1 MTTKFP
7 PSLSGISHTHTHT
20 RSVMQFCSVNKIL
33 YICIF
38 SISDRPQRLNE
49 HKDCVV
55 SCMFVFVRCCA
66 WYDSRPTGKFVVLL
80 KSGLHGVRSPVRNLA
95 MQFFFWMHSVWEW
108 EVMKWQSVVNNC
120 NSENL
125 LVPLFLS
132 ICWAQFYCSWWV
144 LLEVESHK
152 QMINSPKNQRKK

>member
-20 RSVMQFCSVNKIL
+20 RSVRQFCSVNKFVYL
-33 YICIF
+33 YLFNQWSPTETKWAQSLCRVLYVCVCALLCVIWLPSNWKVC
-38 SISDRPQRLNE
+38 
-49 HKDCVV
+49 CVV
-55 SCMFVFVRCCA
+55 
-66 WYDSRPTGKFVVLL
+66 

-95 MQFFFWMHSVWEW
+95 MQLFFWMHSVWEW
-108 EVMKWQSVVNNC
+108 DVMKWQTVVNNC
-120 NSENL
+120 NPENL

-132 ICWAQFYCSWWV
+132 ICWAQCYSSWWV

-152 QMINSPKNQRKK
+152 QMINSPKTQRKK